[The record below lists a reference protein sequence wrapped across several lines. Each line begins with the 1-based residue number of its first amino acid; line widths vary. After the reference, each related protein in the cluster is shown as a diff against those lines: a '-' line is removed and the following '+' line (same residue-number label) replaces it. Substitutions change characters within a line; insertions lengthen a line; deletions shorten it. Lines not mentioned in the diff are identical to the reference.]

1 MSEIFI
7 RRPKATILL
16 SIGML
21 LIGLV
26 VLNRI
31 GIAAMPSVTA
41 PVIMVSAS
49 LSGADADTVAKT
61 LAAPLERRL
70 GQIPGIDD
78 MRSTSREGSTRITLQ
93 FAFSRDVDSAARD
106 VQAAIN
112 VATPD
117 LPDGM
122 KSPPSFRKFNP
133 SQAPILVFAMT
144 STTMTGSDVY
154 DLADTDVVPAL
165 SQLQGVGD
173 VSVSGAEKR
182 AIRIQV
188 DPAVLAGLDLAFDD
202 LRTAIAGANSLSPR
216 GEVHGP
222 RLAYEFTVN
231 AQSNSIEDYA
241 NIVIANRKRTPVRL
255 GDIATI
261 VEAPADA
268 RNAARFNGKPSVL
281 VSVSRLPDA
290 NIVETSDRVYEA
302 VEKLRGWMPAGVTIE
317 VQREQTSMIRAT
329 VNHVGVILSV
339 TIVLAVAVVALFLRR
354 ASATL
359 IPALAIP
366 SALAGTL
373 ACIDQMGFTLNT
385 MSLMAL
391 TVAIGFIVDDAI
403 VVVDAV
409 AHRRDLGEGRLAA
422 AINGARQIGFTIIS
436 MSVSLAAAFIPLLFM
451 DDFLGRV
458 MAEFSLTVVAAIGVS
473 AVVALTLTPTL
484 CGGLISRREG
494 DGSRRGFVVDRY
506 VRALTFALR
515 HKVLSLLVVFACV
528 YLIGP
533 VGSSVP
539 QGLFPRQDTGALSC
553 WIDGSPDIAFKAM
566 DERTRAVE
574 NTLRADPAIKSI
586 SAAVSTGRSA
596 SINITLK
603 PVEERAD
610 TPDQV
615 VARLRPKLE
624 AIPGVVATLIV
635 EQDTRGGPRPDRAEY
650 QYTLTGDDFDELT
663 EWTRVLVEKFKEK
676 SAVADVGSDLDNRGS
691 EARLAVDREAASRLG
706 VTMSQ
711 IDNALNDAFGQRQIT
726 NILTNRDQFPVI
738 LEATPDLGRDPERL
752 RDVYI
757 RKSNGDQI
765 PLSSIARLEFGDS
778 APSIN
783 HKGGLAS
790 VSISFNIAPGKA
802 LSDVTAAVREV
813 EASVTLPETV
823 RGELAGDARTFQRGQ
838 QQQLGLVLIAVIAIY
853 IILGVLYE
861 SAIHPITIIST
872 LPPGCLGALIALSAT
887 QTQFSIVAMVGLI
900 LVVGM
905 VMKNAII
912 LVDYAQE
919 ARRVRGIDPQTAIL
933 EAARLRFRPILMTT
947 IAATVGALVLAIDNG
962 VGSELR
968 RPMGVAMT
976 GGLLFAQLV
985 TMFSA
990 PVVYVWMSGAW
1001 ITGVKTRVR
1010 RILGVLRRRPRAG
1023 Q

>member
-26 VLNRI
+26 VLGRI
-31 GIAAMPSVTA
+31 GIASMPSVTA

-49 LSGADADTVAKT
+49 LTGADADTIAKT
-61 LAAPLERRL
+61 LASPLERRL
-70 GQIPGIDD
+70 GQIPDVREL
-78 MRSTSREGSTRITLQ
+78 RSNSREGSTRITIE
-93 FAFSRDVDSAARD
+93 FAFGRDVDAAARD

-112 VATPD
+112 AALPD

-154 DLADTDVVPAL
+154 DLADTEVVPAL
-165 SQLQGVGD
+165 SQVPGVGD
-173 VSVSGAEKR
+173 VTVSGAEKR

-188 DPAVLAGLDLAFDD
+188 DPAVLAALDLAFDD
-202 LRTAIAGANSLSPR
+202 LRTAIAGANSISPR

-222 RLAYEFTVN
+222 HQVYEFQIN
-231 AQSNSIEDYA
+231 GGSSSIEDYA

-290 NIVETSDRVYEA
+290 NIVDTSDRVYEA
-302 VEKLRGWMPAGVTIE
+302 IERLRGWMPAGVTIE

-339 TIVLAVAVVALFLRR
+339 TAGLAVLVVALFLRR
-354 ASATL
+354 FAATI
-359 IPALAIP
+359 IPGLAIP
-366 SALAGTL
+366 VALAGTL
-373 ACIDQMGFTLNT
+373 AAIHQMGFTLNT

-409 AHRRDLGEGRLAA
+409 AHRRDLGEGRVEAA
-422 AINGARQIGFTIIS
+422 VNGARQIGFTIIS
-436 MSVSLAAAFIPLLFM
+436 MSVSLTAAFIPLLFM
-451 DDFLGRV
+451 EDFLGRV
-458 MAEFSLTVVAAIGVS
+458 MAEFSITVVAAIAIS
-473 AVVALTLTPTL
+473 AIVALTLTPTL
-484 CGGLISRREG
+484 CGSLISAREG
-494 DGSRRGFVVDRY
+494 DGTRRGLVVDRY
-506 VRALTFALR
+506 IRALTFALR
-515 HKVLSLLVVFACV
+515 HKFLSLLVVLGCV

-533 VGSSVP
+533 VGALVP
-539 QGLFPRQDTGALSC
+539 QGLFPRQDSGAISC
-553 WIDGSPDIAFKAM
+553 WIEGAPDIAFKAM

-574 NTLRADPAIKSI
+574 AVLRGDPAIKSI
-586 SAAVSTGRSA
+586 SSSVSSGRSA
-596 SINITLK
+596 SINISLK
-603 PVEERAD
+603 PAEERTD

-624 AIPGVVATLIV
+624 AIPGVIATLIV
-635 EQDTRGGPRPDRAEY
+635 EQDTRGGQRPDRAEY
-650 QYTLTGDDFDELT
+650 QYTLTGDDYDELT
-663 EWTRVLVEKFKEK
+663 EWTRFLVEKFKEQP
-676 SAVADVGSDLDNRGS
+676 ALADVGSDLDSQGS
-691 EARLAVDREAASRLG
+691 QARLSVDREAAARLG

-711 IDNALNDAFGQRQIT
+711 VDNALNDAFGQRQIT
-726 NILTNRDQFPVI
+726 NILTNRNQFPVI
-738 LEATPDLGRDPERL
+738 LEATPELGRDPERL

-765 PLSSIARLEFGDS
+765 PLSSIARLEFGQS
-778 APSIN
+778 APQIN
-783 HKGGLAS
+783 HRSGFAS
-790 VSISFNIAPGKA
+790 VSISFNLAPGKA
-802 LSDVTAAVREV
+802 LSDVTAAVRDV
-813 EASVTLPETV
+813 EQNVIPPESV
-823 RGELAGDARTFQRGQ
+823 RGELSGDARTFQRSQ
-838 QQQLGLVLIAVIAIY
+838 QQQLQLVLIAIVAIY

-861 SAIHPITIIST
+861 SVIHPITIIST
-872 LPPGCLGALIALSAT
+872 LPPGCLGALIALAVT
-887 QTQFSIVAMVGLI
+887 QSQLSIVAMIGII

-919 ARRVRGIDPQTAIL
+919 TRRTRGLHPEAAIL

-976 GGLLFAQLV
+976 GGLLCAQLV

-1001 ITGVKTRVR
+1001 ITGVRTRATKLIR
-1010 RILGVLRRRPRAG
+1010 FIRRR
-1023 Q
+1023 

>member
-1 MSEIFI
+1 MSELFI
-7 RRPKATILL
+7 HRPKATILL
-16 SIGML
+16 SIGLL

-26 VLNRI
+26 ALGRI
-31 GIAAMPSVTA
+31 GIASMPSVTA

-49 LSGADADTVAKT
+49 LTGADADTAAKT
-61 LAAPLERRL
+61 LASPLERRL
-70 GQIPGIDD
+70 GQIPGVTDLW
-78 MRSTSREGSTRITLQ
+78 SNSKEGSTRITIQ
-93 FAFSRDVDSAARD
+93 FAYGRDIDAAARD

-112 VATPD
+112 AAQPD
-117 LPDGM
+117 LPDEM

-154 DLADTDVVPAL
+154 DLADTEVVPAL
-165 SQLQGVGD
+165 SQVEGVGD

-202 LRTAIAGANSLSPR
+202 LRGAIAGANSISPR

-222 RLAYEFTVN
+222 RLAYEFTVD
-231 AQSNSIEDYA
+231 AQSSSIEDYA

-261 VEAPADA
+261 VEASADS
-268 RNAARFNGKPSVL
+268 RNAARYNAKPSVL

-302 VEKLRGWMPAGVTIE
+302 VEKLRGWMPAGVSIE

-329 VNHVGVILSV
+329 VDHVGVILSV
-339 TIVLAVAVVALFLRR
+339 TAALAVLVVALFLRR
-354 ASATL
+354 LAATI
-359 IPALAIP
+359 IPGLAIP
-366 SALAGTL
+366 VALAGTL
-373 ACIDQMGFTLNT
+373 AAIYQLGFTLNT

-409 AHRRDLGEGRLAA
+409 AHRRDLGEGRVEAA
-422 AINGARQIGFTIIS
+422 VNGSRQIGFTIIS

-451 DDFLGRV
+451 EDFLGRV
-458 MAEFSLTVVAAIGVS
+458 MSEFSLTVVVAIAVS
-473 AVVALTLTPTL
+473 AMVALTLTPTL
-484 CGGLISRREG
+484 CGRLISAREG
-494 DGSRRGFVVDRY
+494 DGTRRGLIVDRY

-515 HKVLSLLVVFACV
+515 HKFPSLLAVFACV

-533 VGSSVP
+533 VGAMVP
-539 QGLFPRQDTGALSC
+539 QGLFPRQDTGAISC
-553 WIDGSPDIAFKAM
+553 WIDGAPDIAFKAM

-574 NTLRADPAIKSI
+574 NVLRADRAIKSI
-586 SAAVSTGRSA
+586 SSSVSSGRSA

-603 PVEERAD
+603 PPEERTD

-635 EQDTRGGPRPDRAEY
+635 EQDTRGGQRPDRAEY
-650 QYTLTGDDFDELT
+650 QYTLTGDDMDELT
-663 EWTRVLVEKFKEK
+663 EWTRTLVEKFKEK
-676 SAVADVGSDLDNRGS
+676 PALADVGSDLDNRGS
-691 EARLAVDREAASRLG
+691 QARLVVDREAASRLG

-726 NILTNRDQFPVI
+726 NILTNRNQFPVI

-757 RKSNGDQI
+757 RKSSGDQI
-765 PLSSIARLEFGDS
+765 PVSSIARLEFGDA
-778 APSIN
+778 APTIN
-783 HKGGLAS
+783 HKSGFAS
-790 VSISFNIAPGKA
+790 VSISFNLAPGKA
-802 LSDVTAAVREV
+802 LSDVTQAVSEV
-813 EASVTLPETV
+813 EESVVLPETV
-823 RGELAGDARTFQRGQ
+823 RGELAGDARTFQRNQ
-838 QQQLGLVLIAVIAIY
+838 RQQLQLVLIAVVAIY
-853 IILGVLYE
+853 IVLGVLYE

-872 LPPGCLGALIALSAT
+872 LPPGCLGALLALAVT
-887 QTQFSIVAMVGLI
+887 QSQLSIVAMVGII

-919 ARRVRGIDPQTAIL
+919 ARRARGLLPEAAIL
-933 EAARLRFRPILMTT
+933 EAARLRFRPIVMTT

-976 GGLLFAQLV
+976 GGLLCAQLV

-990 PVVYVWMSGAW
+990 PVVYVWLAGGW
-1001 ITGVKTRVR
+1001 IAGLRTWVR
-1010 RILGVLRRRPRAG
+1010 KAFEWARFRRR
-1023 Q
+1023 